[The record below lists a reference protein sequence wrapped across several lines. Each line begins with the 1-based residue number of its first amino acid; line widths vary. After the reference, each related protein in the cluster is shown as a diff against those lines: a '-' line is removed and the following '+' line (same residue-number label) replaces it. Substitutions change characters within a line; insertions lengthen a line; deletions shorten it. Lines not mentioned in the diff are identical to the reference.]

1 MKIKVMNLEK
11 FLKDFIVIFIIV
23 SIIYWM
29 FDFIKKMFT
38 KETALVYWV
47 IFLAVTLTYYL
58 LS

>member
-1 MKIKVMNLEK
+1 MNLEK
-11 FLKDFIVIFIIV
+11 FLKDFIVIFIII

>member
-38 KETALVYWV
+38 KETSLVYWV